1 MATIARKRRWLHRDQ
16 VRVCKTTAASSRV
29 QLVAALRHLIQMLE
43 SAQSTRRRLR
53 LVKICEALP
62 AVSSEVAGDQHI
74 AFRIR
79 KRIFAYYLFDHH
91 GDGMIAFT
99 CKSSLSEQ
107 RRLVKDDA
115 TSFFVPP
122 YLGSK
127 GWIAIRLDLD
137 EVDWETV
144 TELARRAYQE
154 IAPRKLAALFD

>member
-1 MATIARKRRWLHRDQ
+1 MTLTSNQLSASAKRR
-16 VRVCKTTAASSRV
+16 T
-29 QLVAALRHLIQMLE
+29 
-43 SAQSTRRRLR
+43 R
-53 LVKICEALP
+53 LVSIGKSLP
-62 AVSSEVAGDQHI
+62 EVVVEVAGDQHI

-107 RRLVKDDA
+107 RRLIKDDA

-137 EVDWETV
+137 EVDWDTV
-144 TELARRAYQE
+144 AELARRAYQE
-154 IAPRKLAALFD
+154 IAPRKLAALVE

>member
-1 MATIARKRRWLHRDQ
+1 MKTDSSKRSATAQRR
-16 VRVCKTTAASSRV
+16 
-29 QLVAALRHLIQMLE
+29 I
-43 SAQSTRRRLR
+43 R
-53 LVKICEALP
+53 LVNICESFP
-62 AVSSEVAGDQHI
+62 EVNVEVAGESHL

-107 RRLVKDDA
+107 RRLVKDDPI
-115 TSFFVPP
+115 SFYVPP

-137 EVDWETV
+137 EVDWDTV
-144 TELARRAYQE
+144 TELTRRAYQE
-154 IAPRKLAALFD
+154 LAPRKLAALID

>member
-1 MATIARKRRWLHRDQ
+1 VSFNTAMTLASHQ
-16 VRVCKTTAASSRV
+16 VSA
-29 QLVAALRHLIQMLE
+29 
-43 SAQSTRRRLR
+43 SAQRRTRLI
-53 LVKICEALP
+53 KICEAFP
-62 AVSSEVAGDQHI
+62 EVVVEEAGESHL

-107 RRLVKDDA
+107 HRFVKDDPI
-115 TSFFVPP
+115 SFFVPP

-127 GWIAIRLDLD
+127 GWVAIRLDLD

-144 TELARRAYQE
+144 LELALRAYQH
-154 IAPRKLAALFD
+154 IAPRKLAALVE

>member
-1 MATIARKRRWLHRDQ
+1 MTL
-16 VRVCKTTAASSRV
+16 ASN
-29 QLVAALRHLIQMLE
+29 QLSA
-43 SAQSTRRRLR
+43 SAQRRLR
-53 LVKICEALP
+53 LVKICETLP
-62 AVSSEVAGDQHI
+62 EVAAEVAGDQHM

-107 RRLVKDDA
+107 RRLVKNDA

-137 EVDWETV
+137 EVDWDTV
-144 TELARRAYQE
+144 TELARRAYQD
-154 IAPRKLAALFD
+154 IAPRKLAALVD

>member
-1 MATIARKRRWLHRDQ
+1 MTLTSNQLSVSTPRRK
-16 VRVCKTTAASSRV
+16 
-29 QLVAALRHLIQMLE
+29 
-43 SAQSTRRRLR
+43 R
-53 LVKICEALP
+53 LVKICESFPEVVIEP
-62 AVSSEVAGDQHI
+62 AGEGHL

-107 RRLVKDDA
+107 RRLIKDDA
-115 TSFFVPP
+115 TSFFVPA

-137 EVDWETV
+137 EVDWDTV
-144 TELARRAYQE
+144 AELARRAYQDL
-154 IAPRKLAALFD
+154 APRKLATLVE

>member
-1 MATIARKRRWLHRDQ
+1 MTLNSNQLSASTSRRK
-16 VRVCKTTAASSRV
+16 
-29 QLVAALRHLIQMLE
+29 
-43 SAQSTRRRLR
+43 R
-53 LVKICEALP
+53 LVKICGSFP
-62 AVSSEVAGDQHI
+62 EVIVEPGGEGHFS
-74 AFRIR
+74 FRIR

-107 RRLVKDDA
+107 RRLIKDDPI
-115 TSFFVPP
+115 SFFVPA

-144 TELARRAYQE
+144 EELARRAYQE
-154 IAPRKLAALFD
+154 IAPRRLAAAIE

>member
-1 MATIARKRRWLHRDQ
+1 MTLNSNQLSASTSRRK
-16 VRVCKTTAASSRV
+16 
-29 QLVAALRHLIQMLE
+29 
-43 SAQSTRRRLR
+43 R
-53 LVKICEALP
+53 LVKICESFP
-62 AVSSEVAGDQHI
+62 EVIVEPGGKGHFS
-74 AFRIR
+74 FRIR

-107 RRLVKDDA
+107 RRLIKDDPI
-115 TSFFVPP
+115 SFFVPA

-144 TELARRAYQE
+144 EELARRAYQD
-154 IAPRKLAALFD
+154 IAPRKLAALIE